1 MYKIHWTNLFLLKLA
16 TVKVFLYNIL
26 TARPF
31 LVVLCDMILTQSLFE
46 LSLDCGVQL
55 SSAAVNMT
63 SGRQWCDSER
73 WLCAAQWEPSVKPAQ
88 CQCLTW
94 LLSQSAAPLS
104 LAPSSHM
111 QHMRKWPMGSKTT
124 KDNSVLDSYRPALV
138 FCIWGVGWCTH
149 FMKSVTPF

>member
-31 LVVLCDMILTQSLFE
+31 LVVLCDMILTQSLLE

-55 SSAAVNMT
+55 SSATVNMT

-73 WLCAAQWEPSVKPAQ
+73 WLCAAQ
-88 CQCLTW
+88 
-94 LLSQSAAPLS
+94 
-104 LAPSSHM
+104 
-111 QHMRKWPMGSKTT
+111 
-124 KDNSVLDSYRPALV
+124 
-138 FCIWGVGWCTH
+138 
-149 FMKSVTPF
+149 